1 MGAGASIPEDKM
13 QKFKAKLLALDTL
26 NENNR
31 NRLLEQMAYELRKL
45 EPVDEK
51 AAAAAKIQSIQ
62 RKNGTPKPGA
72 SGNMGDGQD
81 LRGVFDA
88 FCATYRQPT
97 MTNTVWVSLYSM
109 YSYPSAS

>member
-13 QKFKAKLLALDTL
+13 AKFKDKLLNLDTL

-45 EPVDEK
+45 EPQDDK
-51 AAAAAKIQSIQ
+51 AVAAAKIQAIQ
-62 RKNGTPKPGA
+62 RKNGTPKSLEA
-72 SGNMGDGQD
+72 GNMGGGED

-88 FCATYRQPT
+88 FCSTYRQPT
-97 MTNTVWVSLYSM
+97 MTNTVWVSHSVLYTLKNLI
-109 YSYPSAS
+109 